1 MSGLNIRS
9 FATKSTI
16 LFSLLF
22 AVKFWYLGGGDVVN
36 YYPYIS
42 PDGFDWYLEGVYL
55 IKFLGGASLP
65 ALPVL
70 RPPLFVL
77 VTAADFIFGRGGAIL
92 GAISG
97 LTIFGTYYFAVKTID
112 TLFSEGESN
121 SWYAIPIA
129 IGSCIYPLN
138 FIKPFLLADSLAMT
152 LSLASVFALVCYY
165 QKWQARALISSTILA
180 ALAGL
185 TQTWALMPFLLA
197 GSLAIFYSFFDAKKR
212 MLEYFLA
219 LVSASAIFLLLTVAW
234 RINIPHVTTPE
245 NFTLLK
251 LSGNMFN
258 FYIKTWSFYFLPLI
272 LFFVF
277 SWSCEVACDFKRY
290 VSAMSA
296 TLVTVFGLLCFFYQ
310 WPEARF
316 TYFMWP
322 WLMIFFFS
330 SVRPQKKTG
339 SKLIIVLMLIL
350 VVLVP
355 ANYWQPSWDSIRP
368 QLVKNWVGNY
378 FTAVRVDRKFDL
390 CGDDCVGKNDFL
402 QHSDPYVNS
411 TVRLYQHIKDL

>member
-1 MSGLNIRS
+1 MSSLNLRS
-9 FATKSTI
+9 IATRCTL

-22 AVKFWYLGGGDVVN
+22 TVKFWYLGGGDVVS

-42 PDGFDWYLEGVYL
+42 PDGFDWYLEGAYL
-55 IKFLGGASLP
+55 IKSLAGANLP

-70 RPPLFVL
+70 RPPVFVL
-77 VTAADFIFGRGGAIL
+77 VTAADFIFGGGGLIL
-92 GAISG
+92 GAIGG
-97 LTIFGTYYFAVKTID
+97 LTIFGAYYFVVKIID
-112 TLFSEGESN
+112 TFFTEDGGD
-121 SWYAIPIA
+121 SWCAIPIA

-138 FIKPFLLADSLAMT
+138 FIKPFILADSLAMT
-152 LSLASVFALVCYY
+152 LSLASVFALVRCY
-165 QKWQARALISSTILA
+165 QKWQVRVLISSTILA

-185 TQTWALMPFLLA
+185 TQTYALIPFLLA
-197 GSLAIFYSFFDAKKR
+197 SSLAIFYSFFDAKKR
-212 MLEYFLA
+212 ILEYFLA
-219 LVSASAIFLLLTVAW
+219 LVSASAFFLLVTVAW
-234 RINIPHVTTPE
+234 RINIPHITTPE

-277 SWSCEVACDFKRY
+277 SKSYEVTCDFKKY

-296 TLVTVFGLLCFFYQ
+296 TLAAIFGLLCFFYQ

-316 TYFMWP
+316 TYYMWP

-330 SVRPQKKTG
+330 SVRPQKKSG

-355 ANYWQPSWDSIRP
+355 TNYWEPSWDSIQP
-368 QLVKNWVGNY
+368 KLVRNWVGNY

-402 QHSDPYVNS
+402 QNSDPYVNS
-411 TVRLYQHIKDL
+411 TVKLYQQIKDL